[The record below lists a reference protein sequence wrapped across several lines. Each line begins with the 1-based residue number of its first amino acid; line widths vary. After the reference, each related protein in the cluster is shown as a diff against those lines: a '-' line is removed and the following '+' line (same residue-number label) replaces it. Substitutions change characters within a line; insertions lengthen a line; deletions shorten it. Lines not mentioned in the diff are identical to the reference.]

1 MVLYLLVLLVR
12 FQRIGMHVEIGRKHT
27 HTHAGTHMQTHAR
40 AYLTH
45 TRMFRLLFRRP
56 CSFSFPHWPV
66 FTRQDPSHAK
76 HSNERLPCQRYQFNA
91 LTTQVSRVTCRR
103 VFALT
108 VSVVVYTD
116 VRRCCLACLRACFG
130 IYIYLHIF
138 FLESTGKAYG
148 CMFSILSIVTLIGVI
163 KCR

>member
-76 HSNERLPCQRYQFNA
+76 HSYERLPCQRYQFNA
-91 LTTQVSRVTCRR
+91 LTTQVSRVTCHR

-108 VSVVVYTD
+108 VSVVVCTD
-116 VRRCCLACLRACFG
+116 VRRCCRACLRACFG

-148 CMFSILSIVTLIGVI
+148 CMSSILSIVTLIGVI